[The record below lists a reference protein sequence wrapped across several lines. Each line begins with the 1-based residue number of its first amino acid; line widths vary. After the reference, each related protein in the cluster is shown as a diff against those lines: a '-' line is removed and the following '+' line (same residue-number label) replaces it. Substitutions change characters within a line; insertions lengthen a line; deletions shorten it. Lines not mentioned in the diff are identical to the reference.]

1 MAKYADSI
9 SETVSPSDTFKAVV
23 SGIVLTVDNVIQTW
37 VGDAY
42 VSANNLIMPGKMTI
56 SGNTVIKSAIV
67 ANNTPGTA
75 GYYLRTSGTG
85 VYWSPVSGVSLSPY
99 ATWAG
104 LTATNTAIRTLVSD
118 RLQVANA
125 ASLYATKSAPTTSGV
140 FTHTGRATI
149 STNLAVSGNTTMS
162 GILTISGGSGGAQ
175 LLMRNG
181 GDFVMYNGDK
191 RGAAYLYCDT
201 AGVLNMNNSIY
212 PGTTNTYDLGSSSFR
227 WRNVYTNDLHLSN
240 GIGDYTVVE
249 GEEDLF
255 LVNNKSGKTFKFAL
269 IEVDPSVVPPKASS

>member
-85 VYWSPVSGVSLSPY
+85 VYWSPVAGVSLSPY

-125 ASLYATKSAPTTSGV
+125 ASLYATKSAPTTSGL
-140 FTHTGRATI
+140 FTHTGRAAI

-162 GILTISGGSGGAQ
+162 GILTISGGGGGIQ
-175 LLMRNG
+175 LSMRNG
-181 GDFVMYNGDK
+181 GDFAIYNADNS
-191 RGAAYLYCDT
+191 GAGYMYCDT
-201 AGVLNMNNSIY
+201 AGVLNMNNSIW
-212 PGTTNTYDLGSSSFR
+212 PGTTNTYDLGSSSLR
-227 WRNVYTNDLHLSN
+227 WRNIYTNDLHLSN

>member
-1 MAKYADSI
+1 
-9 SETVSPSDTFKAVV
+9 
-23 SGIVLTVDNVIQTW
+23 VLTVDNVIQTW

-85 VYWSPVSGVSLSPY
+85 IYWSPVSGASLGAY
-99 ATWAG
+99 ATWSA

-125 ASLYATKSAPTTSGV
+125 SSLYATKSAPTTSGV
-140 FTHTGRATI
+140 FTHTGRFAI
-149 STNLAVSGNTTMS
+149 STTTAQTDNIGFVQIENTTAASAINVSYTTKNYS
-162 GILTISGGSGGAQ
+162 GTSQFMQWENFGLRIGSRIITNSGVGKLYFTYGNDAV
-175 LLMRNG
+175 
-181 GDFVMYNGDK
+181 VMTMD
-191 RGAAYLYCDT
+191 
-201 AGVLNMNNSIY
+201 
-212 PGTTNTYDLGSSSFR
+212 GTGLAPNATNTYDLGTSSLR
-227 WRNVYTNDLHLSN
+227 WRNIYTNDLHLSN